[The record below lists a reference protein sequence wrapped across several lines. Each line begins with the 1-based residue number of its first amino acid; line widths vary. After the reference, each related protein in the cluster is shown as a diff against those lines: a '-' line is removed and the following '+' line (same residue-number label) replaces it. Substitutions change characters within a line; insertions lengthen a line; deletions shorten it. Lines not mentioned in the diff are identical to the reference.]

1 MNRRRRDHEIGEAPV
16 RSGRDADRKSA
27 LQPVR
32 RPVLQGH
39 VLKRH
44 LPGDGLAAS
53 RAAVPPASL
62 IEGA

>member
-1 MNRRRRDHEIGEAPV
+1 VNRQPRDHEIGDAPAP
-16 RSGRDADRKSA
+16 SGRAGDRKPA

-39 VLKRH
+39 VVQRH
-44 LPGDGLAAS
+44 LLGGRLAAS
-53 RAAVPPASL
+53 RAAAPPAPL